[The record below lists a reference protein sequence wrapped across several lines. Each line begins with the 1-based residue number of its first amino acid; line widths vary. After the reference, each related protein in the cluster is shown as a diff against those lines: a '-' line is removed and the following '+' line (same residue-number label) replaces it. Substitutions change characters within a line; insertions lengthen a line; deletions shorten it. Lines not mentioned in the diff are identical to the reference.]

1 MLGTFSVLAGEA
13 QTCRESSPSFSPAL
27 TAESNVGKGYRKRA
41 FISLIKGVQRRGAV
55 LDSRKA
61 AQKDT
66 ALSSHGTPSCKRPAA
81 LKSHNG
87 ATVSRLE
94 ELKAEPIERRPG
106 GGGGGG
112 PQK

>member
-27 TAESNVGKGYRKRA
+27 TAESKAGKGYRKRA

-61 AQKDT
+61 AQKGT

-81 LKSHNG
+81 LENAQRCNCLSLRG
-87 ATVSRLE
+87 AESETYRE
-94 ELKAEPIERRPG
+94 KAG
-106 GGGGGG
+106 GRGGG